1 MTKKDLFRILLKIFG
16 VINFFTFI
24 VFYTVQLVL
33 SFFYGEN
40 EPMYL
45 IINIL
50 SLVIAYAFFHL
61 TIFKPDVVLH
71 FFKLDK
77 GFDTETIDFKEINLK
92 QLLQTGLLL
101 FSLYILIFTL
111 PTVIYDGLKLFK
123 QFIETKPVNQ
133 FQFPSTHVDRSF
145 FYINC
150 IKLGMAFLILTN
162 YKSISERIFK
172 INAKNDIPTTEL

>member
-77 GFDTETIDFKEINLK
+77 GFDTETIDFKELNLK

-111 PTVIYDGLKLFK
+111 PTVIYEGLKLFK
-123 QFIETKPVNQ
+123 QSIETKPVNL
-133 FQFPSTHVDRSF
+133 FQSPTTYVDNSF
-145 FYINC
+145 FYIDC
-150 IKLGMAFLILTN
+150 IKLGLAFLILTN
-162 YKSISERIFK
+162 YKTISDRILR